1 MRCEEI
7 MKKKVEYVRPSDTVQ
22 TAAQKMRDCGV
33 GFLPV
38 CDESQHV
45 LGVVTD
51 RDITIRAVADNHQAS
66 STNVEAIMS
75 KELVSCKKDDDISKA
90 QELMA
95 QHQKSRIC
103 CVDDDG
109 KLIGV
114 ISLSDIA
121 QYETAEKASET
132 LKQVASRESAPQA
145 FA

>member
-7 MKKKVEYVRPSDTVQ
+7 MKEKVECARPSDTVQ
-22 TAAQKMRDCGV
+22 AAAQKMRDCGI

-38 CDESQHV
+38 CDESMHV

-51 RDITIRAVADNHQAS
+51 RDITIRAVAENQQPG
-66 STNVEAIMS
+66 STQVESVMS
-75 KELVSCKKDDDISKA
+75 KELVACKKDDDIEKA
-90 QELMA
+90 QQLMA

-103 CVDDDG
+103 CVDDEG
-109 KLIGV
+109 KLVGV

-121 QYETAEKASET
+121 QCETAEKASET
-132 LKQVASRESAPQA
+132 LKHVSSREATTSA

>member
-7 MKKKVEYVRPSDTVQ
+7 MKKKVECVRPSDTVQ
-22 TAAQKMRDCGV
+22 AAAQKMRDCGI

-38 CDESQHV
+38 CDESMHV

-51 RDITIRAVADNHQAS
+51 RDITIRSVAENHQAG
-66 STNVEAIMS
+66 STQVESVMS
-75 KELVSCKKDDDISKA
+75 KELVACKKDDDIEKA
-90 QELMA
+90 QQLMA

-109 KLIGV
+109 KLVGV

-121 QYETAEKASET
+121 QCETAEKASET
-132 LKQVASRESAPQA
+132 LKQVSSREATTQA